1 MKQQSIVCGS
11 ACPTHVQNSRCPE
24 PHVACSSR
32 PAGAC
37 TEGCQLRVREAVSL
51 RQEDPRE
58 PVQWNDTRVALW
70 AAVLAD
76 GEAAPAQGP
85 H

>member
-1 MKQQSIVCGS
+1 M
-11 ACPTHVQNSRCPE
+11 
-24 PHVACSSR
+24 PHVACSSH

-37 TEGCQLRVREAVSL
+37 TEGRQPRVREAAGL
-51 RQEDPRE
+51 GQEDPRE
-58 PVQWNDTRVALW
+58 PVQWNDGLW